1 MNKYL
6 IAAAVI
12 AVASPAWAATT
23 NVDVTNLSSP
33 VPVGTSWGVI
43 PGENS
48 AGATTEI
55 VAGTSNDG
63 DGSLHISGDRTR
75 VQTGVQYGGAPGL
88 PTDTGISANSLVSLG
103 GDYLV
108 TNAGT
113 GDLQSPAFR
122 ILVQDG
128 SQRSE
133 LIWEAAYNGGV
144 VTDAW
149 TTMTD
154 PNALF
159 WQYVAGSGP
168 TFVAGTSTYVS
179 HTLAQWGDLYSS
191 TAFVSG
197 ISVGD
202 GSGAGSSFNAYVDH
216 VALTTDAGTTMY
228 NFKAAVPEPAT
239 WGMMLLGFGGIGMV
253 MRRRRKP
260 VLNQIA

>member
-1 MNKYL
+1 MKKYL
-6 IAAAVI
+6 IAAAVV
-12 AVASPAWAATT
+12 AVASPAWAAMT

-33 VPVGTSWGVI
+33 VPAGTSWGVI

-63 DGSLHISGDRTR
+63 DGSLQISGDRTR
-75 VQTGVQYGGAPGL
+75 VQTGVQYGGG
-88 PTDTGISANSLVSLG
+88 TDTGILANSLVSLG

-108 TNAGT
+108 TDAGT
-113 GDLQSPAFR
+113 RGIQSPAFR

-159 WQYVAGSGP
+159 WQYIGGSGS

-216 VALTTDAGTTMY
+216 VALTTDSGTTMY

-239 WGMMLLGFGGIGMV
+239 WGMMLLGFGGIGMA
-253 MRRRRKP
+253 MRRSRKP
-260 VLNQIA
+260 VLSQIA

>member
-1 MNKYL
+1 MKKYL
-6 IAAAVI
+6 IAAAVV

-33 VPVGTSWGVI
+33 VPAGTSWGVI

-63 DGSLHISGDRTR
+63 DGSLQISGDRTR
-75 VQTGVQYGGAPGL
+75 VQTGVQYGGG
-88 PTDTGISANSLVSLG
+88 TDTGILANSLVSLG

-108 TNAGT
+108 TDAGT
-113 GDLQSPAFR
+113 GGLQSPAFR

-216 VALTTDAGTTMY
+216 VALTTDSGTTLY

-239 WGMMLLGFGGIGMV
+239 WGMMLLGFGGIGMA

-260 VLNQIA
+260 VLS